1 MFFFFGGKR
10 KNQIVLSNHDPPLHT
25 HTHTTNKHDY
35 WVITKYR
42 PTLRVRLISFFF
54 FLNFFTAFSLFTTRD
69 KCGTLIRI
77 FSIGK
82 KKGIFRFIKK
92 KLLNMMGLERVFLR
106 GSMGAKIPSLDYRF
120 LVIYNNIYIAT
131 HTHREKNGLLP
142 DYIIK

>member
-1 MFFFFGGKR
+1 MR
-10 KNQIVLSNHDPPLHT
+10 HIDSNIQH
-25 HTHTTNKHDY
+25 
-35 WVITKYR
+35 WE
-42 PTLRVRLISFFF
+42 
-54 FLNFFTAFSLFTTRD
+54 
-69 KCGTLIRI
+69 
-77 FSIGK
+77 

-142 DYIIK
+142 DSIIK